1 MNAIRQLRERR
12 GLTQSR
18 LAELAHTSQPTIAA
32 YEAGT
37 KSPNLRTLERLA
49 RSVGLEAVVE
59 YVPPLTRED
68 RRSLALHRAI
78 ARRLEEEP
86 EPTLSH
92 ARRNLRKM
100 ARQHAGARPL
110 LSRWR
115 ALLDRPLEEILE
127 VLVDPRPS
135 ARELRHVTPFAGV
148 LSARERAQV
157 YQLFAR
163 TEARRNLAPAPRRAR

>member
-1 MNAIRQLRERR
+1 MNAIRALRQRR

-49 RSVGLEAVVE
+49 RSVGLEAIVD

-78 ARRLEEEP
+78 AGRLEQSP
-86 EPTLSH
+86 EPTLKR
-92 ARRNLRKM
+92 ARRTLAKM
-100 ARQHAGARPL
+100 TRRHAGARPL

-115 ALLDRPLEEILE
+115 VLLDRPLEEILE

-148 LSARERAQV
+148 LTARERTRI
-157 YQLFAR
+157 YRRFAR
-163 TEARRNLAPAPRRAR
+163 MEAQRR

>member
-1 MNAIRQLRERR
+1 MNTVRDLRERR

-18 LAELAHTSQPTIAA
+18 LAELARTSQPTIAA
-32 YEAGT
+32 YESGT

-49 RSVGLEAVVE
+49 RSVGLEAVVD

-68 RRSLALHRAI
+68 RRSLTLHRAI
-78 ARRLEEEP
+78 AKRLLQSP
-86 EPTLSH
+86 EPTLRR
-92 ARRNLRKM
+92 ARSTLERMR
-100 ARQHAGARPL
+100 RQHPGARPL

-115 ALLDRPLEEILE
+115 SLLDRPIEEILE

-148 LSARERAQV
+148 LTASERASI
-157 YQLFAR
+157 YRRFA
-163 TEARRNLAPAPRRAR
+163 TMEAGRR

>member
-1 MNAIRQLRERR
+1 MNTIRDLRERR
-12 GLTQSR
+12 GLTQTR

-78 ARRLEEEP
+78 TRRLEEEP
-86 EPTLSH
+86 EPTLRQ
-92 ARRNLRKM
+92 ARRNLGKM
-100 ARQHAGARPL
+100 MRQHSGARPL

-115 ALLDRPLEEILE
+115 ALLKRPLEEILE

-135 ARELRHVTPFAGV
+135 ARELRHVTPFAGI
-148 LSARERAQV
+148 LTAGERAQV
-157 YQLFAR
+157 YRRFTR
-163 TEARRNLAPAPRRAR
+163 TEAKRP

>member
-1 MNAIRQLRERR
+1 MNAIRVLRERC

-37 KSPNLRTLERLA
+37 KSPTLRTLERLA
-49 RSVGLEAVVE
+49 RSVGLEAIVD

-78 ARRLEEEP
+78 AKRLEQSP
-86 EPTLSH
+86 EPTLKR
-92 ARRNLRKM
+92 ARRTLARM
-100 ARQHAGARPL
+100 ACRHAGARPL

-127 VLVDPRPS
+127 VLVDPRLS

-148 LSARERAQV
+148 LTARERALV
-157 YQLFAR
+157 YRRFAR
-163 TEARRNLAPAPRRAR
+163 TEARR

>member
-1 MNAIRQLRERR
+1 MNAIRNLRERR

-49 RSVGLEAVVE
+49 RSVGLEAVVD

-78 ARRLEEEP
+78 ARRLEQEP
-86 EPTLSH
+86 EPTLRH
-92 ARRNLRKM
+92 ARRNLGKM

-110 LSRWR
+110 FSRWR
-115 ALLDRPLEEILE
+115 ALLDRPLAEILE
-127 VLVDPRPS
+127 VLVDPRLS

-148 LSARERAQV
+148 LTARERASV
-157 YQLFAR
+157 YRRFAR
-163 TEARRNLAPAPRRAR
+163 TEARRS

>member
-1 MNAIRQLRERR
+1 MNTIKDLRERR

-18 LAELAHTSQPTIAA
+18 LAELGGTSQPTIAA
-32 YEAGT
+32 YESGT

-49 RSVGLEAVVE
+49 RSVGLEAVVDF
-59 YVPPLTRED
+59 VPPLTREE

-78 ARRLEEEP
+78 ARRLEQSP
-86 EPTLSH
+86 DPILRR
-92 ARRNLRKM
+92 ARRTLEKM
-100 ARQHAGARPL
+100 RRQHPGARPL

-115 ALLDRPLEEILE
+115 RLLDRPIEEILE

-148 LSARERAQV
+148 LTAPERASV
-157 YQLFAR
+157 YRRFAKR
-163 TEARRNLAPAPRRAR
+163 DGERQ